1 MIKAILQKIKENNSI
16 VIFGHINPDGDC
28 YGSQIAL
35 RRAIQLKYPEKKVYA
50 LGSGLHRFFE
60 QLGCMDVVPE
70 KVIEQSLA
78 IIVDGNDLPRMEDQR
93 VKFAKDFIKF
103 DHHVDT
109 GSFTEGP
116 ELVNEDASSCCE
128 ILFDFFK
135 QYDFP
140 IDELVAQALFLGIIT
155 DTNRFQFITDYEK
168 VFSDASELVKLG
180 AKPKAL
186 NVILT
191 QTTERAMEFKGYV
204 YSHYQKTN
212 NGVLYLV
219 MNRKQIHKFKLTA
232 NAASGMV
239 NLISNVRGCPIWAF
253 FCENNNGTMHIEF
266 RSNGPAVQP
275 LALSLGGG
283 GHRRAAGVTITDP
296 TQEKIDSIIKD
307 LDEIARKWKEE
318 NE

>member
-1 MIKAILQKIKENNSI
+1 MVKAILQKIEENNSI

-28 YGSQIAL
+28 YGSQIAM
-35 RRAIQLKYPEKKVYA
+35 RRALQLKYPEKKVYA
-50 LGSGLHRFFE
+50 LGSGLHRFFD

-93 VKFAKDFIKF
+93 VNFAKDFIKF
-103 DHHVDT
+103 DHHVDVGT
-109 GSFTEGP
+109 FTEGP
-116 ELVNEDASSCCE
+116 SIVNEDASSCCE

-135 QYDFP
+135 QNGFP

-155 DTNRFQFITDYEK
+155 DTNRFQFVTDYEK
-168 VFSDASELVKLG
+168 VFSDASELVRLG

-186 NVILT
+186 NVVLT
-191 QTTERAMEFKGYV
+191 QTNERAMEFKGYV
-204 YSHYQKTN
+204 YNNYKKTEH
-212 NGVLYLV
+212 GVLYMV
-219 MNRKQIHKFKLTA
+219 MNKKQIHKFKLTA

-283 GHRRAAGVTITDP
+283 GHRKAAGVTIINP
-296 TQEKIDSIIKD
+296 TQEKIDSILAE